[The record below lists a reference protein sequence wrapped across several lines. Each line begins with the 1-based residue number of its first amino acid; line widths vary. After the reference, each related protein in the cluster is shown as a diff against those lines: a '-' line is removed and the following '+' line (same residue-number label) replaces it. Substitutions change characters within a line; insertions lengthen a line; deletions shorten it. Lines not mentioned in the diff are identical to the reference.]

1 MSDKIS
7 DLEARVGGALREIA
21 QHASASSPGRGAIR
35 DQLTADRGR
44 SPGWLRPAAAAA
56 AVVAVVGGLGA
67 AIASQLNG
75 TADPEEDPVANGFA
89 EPGGTPP
96 VTGKSD
102 PAAGSIDAVNRT
114 AARLTA
120 HYDAP
125 GYGKVE
131 VDYDRATVTV
141 LWSGQPPAGVT
152 ALEGPRPNGVTVIL
166 RQSAYSEAQLAAAA
180 RQVVD
185 APNDQVDG
193 ANIAAA
199 MPNADRSGLVVEILR
214 PWHGSTVEVEN
225 VARVPVTV
233 RLVDDAPQPLT
244 D

>member
-166 RQSAYSEAQLAAAA
+166 RQSHTAKHSWQQQPVKLLM
-180 RQVVD
+180 RRTTRST
-185 APNDQVDG
+185 AP
-193 ANIAAA
+193 I
-199 MPNADRSGLVVEILR
+199 S
-214 PWHGSTVEVEN
+214 
-225 VARVPVTV
+225 
-233 RLVDDAPQPLT
+233 PQPCPMLT
-244 D
+244 DRAWSSRS